1 MMPNIF
7 DEPDFYT
14 VEIGDCIL
22 QKGVPV
28 IRSIL
33 MCMLVFLIFPTNAHA
48 GNSEIQS
55 IQDICGDAPQWLVK
69 LDKNEPLWLTENLVN
84 STVID
89 WEGASYTEKMA
100 TLAVY
105 LIYHEYKREP
115 VTSDNDMERD
125 SGYQCTGIIDILD
138 QEIGK
143 HYLPNDFP
151 VWECVQQMIELS
163 SGTESFSFPNG

>member
-55 IQDICGDAPQWLVK
+55 IQDILLNQ
-69 LDKNEPLWLTENLVN
+69 
-84 STVID
+84 
-89 WEGASYTEKMA
+89 
-100 TLAVY
+100 
-105 LIYHEYKREP
+105 
-115 VTSDNDMERD
+115 
-125 SGYQCTGIIDILD
+125 
-138 QEIGK
+138 
-143 HYLPNDFP
+143 
-151 VWECVQQMIELS
+151 
-163 SGTESFSFPNG
+163 